1 MARCFFAIA
10 MSCLLTTTSFVIGD
24 DEIADSA
31 DQQSGQQQLS
41 AQEDT
46 RQLPFVPPAPA
57 PADDTQ
63 TQKKNTAGTNAAAA
77 DFRRQQAFVHLQNAQ
92 RFLHQ
97 AEYELV
103 IQAAETAISVDPD
116 NAAEYRQVRAKAYQL
131 TGRYG
136 QALADTN
143 PLEVTVAAAKA
154 NLKSGEK
161 VVAVVPSGVVLKVT
175 ELRGEWLKVISV
187 GEQKFDWAWIWQ
199 QNLVQAHLQAMPIRP
214 RAGFDLDIVI
224 PHRGFRYDDHGGYRR
239 RFYGD
244 DPYYDPYR
252 DHGRRSS
259 YDWWQHV
266 PPRYWRYLPR

>member
-1 MARCFFAIA
+1 

-24 DEIADSA
+24 DEITDSA

-46 RQLPFVPPAPA
+46 GQLPLIPPAPA

-63 TQKKNTAGTNAAAA
+63 TQKKNTAGTNATAA
-77 DFRRQQAFVHLQNAQ
+77 DFRRQQALVHLQNAQ
-92 RFLHQ
+92 RFLQQ

-103 IQAAETAISVDPD
+103 IQAAGAAISVDSD
-116 NAAEYRQVRAKAYQL
+116 NAAEYRQVRAEAYQL

-143 PLEVTVAAAKA
+143 PLEVTVASAKA

-161 VVAVVPSGVVLKVT
+161 VVAVVPGGVVLKVT

-199 QNLVQAHLQAMPIRP
+199 QNLVQARLQAMPIRP

-224 PHRGFRYDDHGGYRR
+224 PRRGFRYDDHGGYRR
-239 RFYGD
+239 RFYGY

-252 DHGRRSS
+252 DHGRRS